1 MCVFVCVGVPTDNL
15 LASLGQTLF
24 ISSSSKWG
32 PHLCRRGDGLGATFC
47 SAESDFQGRQ
57 RLFSPASSRRNRKLV
72 SSLRGDRKTGR
83 LLRKTERVKK
93 RTRDTEMEDNKLSLS
108 SAAVNGCSSAGLNA
122 NRPGVFRQA
131 AGACT
136 LTSPPL

>member
-1 MCVFVCVGVPTDNL
+1 MCLCVWVFPLTTCWRL
-15 LASLGQTLF
+15 LDKP
-24 ISSSSKWG
+24 SSFPPPPNGGLTSVAVQMAQA
-32 PHLCRRGDGLGATFC
+32 PH
-47 SAESDFQGRQ
+47 SARQSDFQGRQ
-57 RLFSPASSRRNRKLV
+57 HLFSPASSRRNRELV

-83 LLRKTERVKK
+83 LLRKTEPVKK
-93 RTRDTEMEDNKLSLS
+93 RRRDTEMEDNKLSLS

-131 AGACT
+131 AGACM